1 MRACARAK
9 LDETNAVEAT
19 AQSAVR
25 EPEIRGRELA
35 MARRIE
41 DCALLGDCETV
52 AFDCLTQHEPA
63 SRQGL

>member
-1 MRACARAK
+1 MRACAGARFE
-9 LDETNAVEAT
+9 ETNAVEAT

-41 DCALLGDCETV
+41 DYALVGDCET
-52 AFDCLTQHEPA
+52 AALDCLTQHQPA